1 LIEILIVTHPVKQI
15 KKLREIKLRILYVFI

>member
-1 LIEILIVTHPVKQI
+1 LIVTHPVKQI